1 MSKFLIRTTEMYRV
15 GSEAEANNLIKEAQE
30 DKQFNLVKYHCEA
43 KIKKSKDSYDEW
55 FRVILVKDFTDEKN
69 PGVQADVSYS
79 IKERDYGSF

>member
-15 GSEAEANNLIKEAQE
+15 DTEEEANKLIKNAQE
-30 DKQFNLVKYHCEA
+30 DNQFSLVKYNCEA
-43 KIKKSKDSYDEW
+43 KTKKSKDYIDEW
-55 FRVILVKDFTDEKN
+55 FRVTLVKDFTDEKN